1 MDREQVIALLAQAE
15 GYLSGEEMSRA
26 LGVTRAAVWKEITAL
41 REQGWKI
48 ESAPRQGY
56 RLAGEAP
63 GLSGAYISA
72 MLEPDSLFAGKVLAL
87 DSVDSTNTRLKA
99 MAAQGAQTGTV
110 LLAEEQTGGRGTRG
124 RPFLSPRGEGLY
136 LSVLL
141 RPDAALSDLLTL
153 TGWVAV
159 AVRAGIQA
167 ACGAPAEIKWL
178 NDIYLNGRKLVGVLT
193 ELSLMGESSEV
204 DYVVVGIGVNVSQSG
219 ETFQAQGLEK
229 IATSLAAEGWS
240 VERNRLAAAILNELD
255 KLCRA
260 FPRERE
266 GYLTEYRRHCL
277 TLGRAVAFEEQGQA
291 RTGVAR
297 EVDGQFGLVIDGGD
311 GQSYTVTSGTVTLV

>member
-1 MDREQVIALLAQAE
+1 
-15 GYLSGEEMSRA
+15 
-26 LGVTRAAVWKEITAL
+26 
-41 REQGWKI
+41 
-48 ESAPRQGY
+48 
-56 RLAGEAP
+56 
-63 GLSGAYISA
+63 
-72 MLEPDSLFAGKVLAL
+72 LEPGSLFAGKVLAL

-159 AVRAGIQA
+159 AVQAGIQA

-277 TLGRAVAFEEQGQA
+277 TLGRAVAFEEQGQT
-291 RTGVAR
+291 RTGVAC

>member
-1 MDREQVIALLAQAE
+1 
-15 GYLSGEEMSRA
+15 
-26 LGVTRAAVWKEITAL
+26 
-41 REQGWKI
+41 
-48 ESAPRQGY
+48 
-56 RLAGEAP
+56 
-63 GLSGAYISA
+63 
-72 MLEPDSLFAGKVLAL
+72 
-87 DSVDSTNTRLKA
+87 

-124 RPFLSPRGEGLY
+124 RAFLSPRGEGLY

-141 RPDAALSDLLTL
+141 RPDAPIAALLTL

-167 ACGAPAEIKWL
+167 ACGAPVEIKWL

-193 ELSLMGESSEV
+193 ELSLLGESSEA

-219 ETFQAQGLEK
+219 ETFRAQGLEDV
-229 IATSLAAEGWS
+229 ATSLTAEGYP
-240 VERNRLAAAILNELD
+240 VERNRLAAAILDELD

-266 GYLTEYRRHCL
+266 SYLEQYRQHCL
-277 TLGRAVAFEEQGQA
+277 TLGRTVAFEENGQTV
-291 RTGVAR
+291 TGVAR
-297 EVDGQFGLVIDGGD
+297 RVDEQFALVIESRDGG
-311 GQSYTVTSGTVTLV
+311 SYTVTSGTVTLL